1 MEPIAPIAINVV
13 LPSGEQ
19 VAQLMV
25 NPEKSIM
32 QMKTQIAGLEGTP
45 VANQVLLLNDQQVE
59 DADTLRSLN
68 VSCEATFLLLRRA
81 PLLSGA
87 INREELEHLLEDN
100 LALEQAIVAYSDSLQ
115 YLPSDIT
122 TISEEV
128 AEGLVASGSGHD
140 KAALLSGRQVELWQD
155 IAKQTGKARQVAFS
169 RALRKELERISA
181 ALPLGS
187 VGAAP
192 STSHRRQRTA
202 SDDIARAELPQSAAP
217 FAAPAAPAEPVAAE
231 QLPDPAVSAVAV
243 AAQPA
248 VEAVQ
253 VAPGVEVAR
262 PAPKNARHYMQ
273 PLRHAEDPQGPQTP
287 QGGRDAQP
295 AAGPLDE
302 LNLRHIDVQKD
313 DARFANHPWMGAGVE
328 LKTYLH
334 RQWAVC
340 EGESPKQNL
349 HV

>member
-1 MEPIAPIAINVV
+1 MAF
-13 LPSGEQ
+13 Q
-19 VAQLMV
+19 
-25 NPEKSIM
+25 
-32 QMKTQIAGLEGTP
+32 
-45 VANQVLLLNDQQVE
+45 
-59 DADTLRSLN
+59 
-68 VSCEATFLLLRRA
+68 
-81 PLLSGA
+81 
-87 INREELEHLLEDN
+87 DN

-140 KAALLSGRQVELWQD
+140 KAALLSGRQVELWED

-187 VGAAP
+187 VGAGP

-202 SDDIARAELPQSAAP
+202 SDDVTRAELPQSAAP
-217 FAAPAAPAEPVAAE
+217 FAAPAAAPAVPAAAE
-231 QLPDPAVSAVAV
+231 QLADPAVPAVQGPAQLPAVA
-243 AAQPA
+243 
-248 VEAVQ
+248 AVQ
-253 VAPGVEVAR
+253 VAPAAEVVR

-273 PLRHAEDPQGPQTP
+273 LLQPAEGLQGAQGPQGPQD
-287 QGGRDAQP
+287 GRDAQP

-313 DARFANHPWMGAGVE
+313 DARFANHPWMGV
-328 LKTYLH
+328 TC
-334 RQWAVC
+334 RQEWGHDQPCHGQVLDRVGLRICWSSGSWQCKIKSHTQFVYKAILQTSSIGNRSAC
-340 EGESPKQNL
+340 QTSERIAQQNCAL
-349 HV
+349 SSVLSLRLGWS

>member
-1 MEPIAPIAINVV
+1 
-13 LPSGEQ
+13 
-19 VAQLMV
+19 MV
-25 NPEKSIM
+25 F
-32 QMKTQIAGLEGTP
+32 Q
-45 VANQVLLLNDQQVE
+45 
-59 DADTLRSLN
+59 
-68 VSCEATFLLLRRA
+68 
-81 PLLSGA
+81 
-87 INREELEHLLEDN
+87 DN

-273 PLRHAEDPQGPQTP
+273 PLRHAADPQGPQTP

-313 DARFANHPWMGAGVE
+313 DARFANHPWMGVTCQQE
-328 LKTYLH
+328 
-334 RQWAVC
+334 
-340 EGESPKQNL
+340 
-349 HV
+349 

>member
-1 MEPIAPIAINVV
+1 MA
-13 LPSGEQ
+13 LQ
-19 VAQLMV
+19 
-25 NPEKSIM
+25 
-32 QMKTQIAGLEGTP
+32 
-45 VANQVLLLNDQQVE
+45 
-59 DADTLRSLN
+59 
-68 VSCEATFLLLRRA
+68 
-81 PLLSGA
+81 
-87 INREELEHLLEDN
+87 DN

-187 VGAAP
+187 VGTGP

-202 SDDIARAELPQSAAP
+202 SDDVPRAELPQSAAS
-217 FAAPAAPAEPVAAE
+217 FAAPAAAPAVPVAAE
-231 QLPDPAVSAVAV
+231 QLADPAVPAVHAV
-243 AAQPA
+243 PVQPPA
-248 VEAVQ
+248 VESVQ

-273 PLRHAEDPQGPQTP
+273 LLQHAEGPQGPQGP

-313 DARFANHPWMGAGVE
+313 DARFANHPWMGV
-328 LKTYLH
+328 TC
-334 RQWAVC
+334 RQEWGHHQTCVIAKFLIEWGHAFIGPVVP
-340 EGESPKQNL
+340 GSAK
-349 HV
+349 